1 MMTLLLHMVLTWLG
15 LASFAF
21 AFAVLLFRL
30 PAFAPPTLLVLQ
42 NDRVFSPGIWRL
54 FITALGLLAV
64 TSVGDLLLRA
74 TEANTT
80 SFPQLLPA
88 LSTLLLRTDYGNVW
102 LVRLACLLLLFL
114 LAEMK
119 RQRDASHG
127 RYFMFLLSIMIA
139 WTESAAGHAAE
150 NGHFALKEMMLS
162 VHLLAVSAWGGGVIA
177 LAFVILPFFKRQ
189 ADIIRIV
196 AITRRFSHLAGYAVG
211 FVLLTAVYNLR
222 MYVGEFAGLWKT
234 TYGLTVLAK
243 MLILYILLLLGALN
257 RYLSLPL
264 LEHVAGGRFEG
275 RGPILQLINR
285 VLAGVRGHISLY
297 AISIYRRMVTAE
309 AVLILIA
316 LLCAALLKHQTP
328 ARQADPVKQESQVQ
342 AGAGLA
348 MPRVPELSFP
358 EAK

>member
-1 MMTLLLHMVLTWLG
+1 MTLFIHTVPTWLG
-15 LASFAF
+15 LVSFAF

-42 NDRVFSPGIWRL
+42 NDRIFSPGIWRL
-54 FITALGLLAV
+54 FIAALGVIAL
-64 TSVGDLLLRA
+64 TSVGDLFMRA
-74 TEANTT
+74 AETGTPL
-80 SFPQLLPA
+80 FPQVMPA
-88 LSTLLLRTDYGNVW
+88 LSRLLLRTDYGNIW
-102 LVRLACLLLLFL
+102 LVRLACLLLLFI

-119 RQRDASHG
+119 RERDAPLG
-127 RYFMFLLSIMIA
+127 RYLMFMLAMVLA
-139 WTESAAGHAAE
+139 WTESASGHAAE
-150 NGHFALKEMMLS
+150 NGHFALKEMLLTI
-162 VHLLAVSAWGGGVIA
+162 HLVAVSAWGGGVIA

-222 MYVGEFAGLWKT
+222 MYVGEFPNLWKT

-243 MLILYILLLLGALN
+243 MVLLYVLLLLGALN

-275 RGPILQLINR
+275 RGLILQLINR

-297 AISIYRRMVTAE
+297 VMSIYRRMVTAE
-309 AVLILIA
+309 AVLILAA
-316 LLCAALLKHQTP
+316 LLCAALLTHQTP
-328 ARQADPVKQESQVQ
+328 PRRVDPAKHESQVRPGTVVAQSGQ
-342 AGAGLA
+342 AA
-348 MPRVPELSFP
+348 SFTK
-358 EAK
+358 AQ